1 MDAAT
6 IDDGR
11 MHARSAIAAASRRT
25 GIDFN
30 YLLGQAQLESGMRPD
45 ARAATSSATGLYQ
58 FVEQSWLAVVK
69 QHGAEHGLGWAAD
82 SIRRGANGRLNVAD
96 AGTRAAILRLRSDAN
111 TAALMAAEHAADNRE
126 AIETGTGR
134 SATGTDLYLAHF
146 LGLGGARRFL
156 SAMTADPDRAA
167 AGLFP
172 AAARANRNVFYDRD
186 GSARSLGAIYRR
198 FAERLDRGAAANG
211 ATGRASDGLDGLDGL
226 GGAIGMGAAE
236 RIAAGEA
243 DAEVVLGNGAVGGDR
258 HWIATTLA
266 QLRAGRGAAAI
277 VGGTAT
283 GGGAGATWAAGAAG
297 EAGEAATPLRPTP
310 QTARLAYLM
319 LASLGA

>member
-30 YLLGQAQLESGMRPD
+30 YLLGQAQLESGMRAD

-69 QHGAEHGLGWAAD
+69 RHGAEHGLGWAAD

-96 AGTRAAILRLRSDAN
+96 AGTRAAILRLRSDAT
-111 TAALMAAEHAADNRE
+111 TAALMAAEHAADNRG
-126 AIETGTGR
+126 AIEAGTGR

-172 AAARANRNVFYDRD
+172 AAARANRSVFYERD
-186 GSARSLGAIYRR
+186 GSARSLGTIYRR

-211 ATGRASDGLDGLDGL
+211 ATGRASDGLDGL
-226 GGAIGMGAAE
+226 GGANGIEGVEG
-236 RIAAGEA
+236 IAPGES

-266 QLRAGRGAAAI
+266 QLRAGRGAAA
-277 VGGTAT
+277 VVEER
-283 GGGAGATWAAGAAG
+283 AGAAG
-297 EAGEAATPLRPTP
+297 DAATPLRPTP